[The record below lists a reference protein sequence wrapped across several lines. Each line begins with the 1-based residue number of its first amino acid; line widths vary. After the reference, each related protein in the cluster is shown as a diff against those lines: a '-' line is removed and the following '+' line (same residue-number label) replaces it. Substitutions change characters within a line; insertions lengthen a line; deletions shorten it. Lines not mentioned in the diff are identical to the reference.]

1 MSSRMAAFM
10 WGSLSA
16 CDVSGNR
23 TAWHSASSVSPAHC
37 VGKKARGTQAGVAL
51 RSFRVPRPGTPY
63 GRARPLAQMR
73 TASATADACASSFTY
88 RNGAPR
94 RPASANDVGAQRAF
108 SHGTASK
115 VGSKGIACI
124 RHSVFAHQPCRQPG
138 AVGWM
143 FPVGKGGARS
153 SGRGTRTETSAPL
166 TSATTTAGTPSGS
179 RKSPATKASAP
190 MLANKTY
197 FTWSKP

>member
-1 MSSRMAAFM
+1 MSQETGRR
-10 WGSLSA
+10 GTPLRP
-16 CDVSGNR
+16 CPPPLRGKEGTRNSGR
-23 TAWHSASSVSPAHC
+23 RGTPFPSVS
-37 VGKKARGTQAGVAL
+37 
-51 RSFRVPRPGTPY
+51 PRPGTPY